1 MFDIV
6 DIWAAR
12 THNTVQLVSANDHV
26 HLPNSL
32 HYEGLAVDLHS
43 SDLNGLAVALR
54 GAGYRVLW
62 QVPGHYGHVHVE
74 LTGIKSTDL
83 LASVRG
89 QLGTGLRL
97 TRGQSNTVSP

>member
-1 MFDIV
+1 MFDLV

-12 THNTVQLVSANDHV
+12 TGHTVRLVSANDHV
-26 HLPNSL
+26 HTPNSL

-43 SDLNGLAVALR
+43 SNLDGLAKALR

-74 LTGIKSTDL
+74 TTGVEPRGLMAAVDLTAPVGSD
-83 LASVRG
+83 
-89 QLGTGLRL
+89 
-97 TRGQSNTVSP
+97 